1 MLEIFMVR
9 FTFVVLLGAA
19 VAAGA
24 GCGKET
30 ATPAPKTS
38 MGTPPAAAPS
48 TPLPPAVSPPAVT
61 TPPPAAGAA
70 DASSTATAKDTPA
83 NNPTGTLTKAEESNA
98 MPKAGQ
104 ANNHS
109 STSMEG
115 SRKQ

>member
-24 GCGKET
+24 GCGRET
-30 ATPAPKTS
+30 APPAPKTS

-61 TPPPAAGAA
+61 TPPPAAGTA
-70 DASSTATAKDTPA
+70 DATAKDTPA